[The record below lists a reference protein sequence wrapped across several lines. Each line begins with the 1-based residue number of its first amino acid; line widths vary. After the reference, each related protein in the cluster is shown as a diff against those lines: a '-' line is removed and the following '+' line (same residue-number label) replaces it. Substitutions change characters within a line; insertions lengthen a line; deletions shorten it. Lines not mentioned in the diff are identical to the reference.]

1 MHLICKYICVLRER
15 YRKFTNFQKSN
26 RQIKHENVE
35 IQLLFFCWH
44 EICLILSRME
54 VSARGPS
61 QVTIILLIIRVILI
75 FIENEKESMLWKM

>member
-1 MHLICKYICVLRER
+1 
-15 YRKFTNFQKSN
+15 
-26 RQIKHENVE
+26 
-35 IQLLFFCWH
+35 
-44 EICLILSRME
+44 ME